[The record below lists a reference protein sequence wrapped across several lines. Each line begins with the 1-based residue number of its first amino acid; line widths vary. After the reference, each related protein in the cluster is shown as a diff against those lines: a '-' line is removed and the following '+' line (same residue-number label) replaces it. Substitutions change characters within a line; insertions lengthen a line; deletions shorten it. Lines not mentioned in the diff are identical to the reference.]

1 MRQIWNLFAQACSI
15 MVAWVKLYIFRAISI
30 WAVKSLTREHM
41 GMEEDPRLE
50 KHSKNFYEI
59 LSGTRRYYLPLS

>member
-1 MRQIWNLFAQACSI
+1 
-15 MVAWVKLYIFRAISI
+15 MVEWVKLYILRAISI
-30 WAVKSLTREHM
+30 GAVKSPTREHM
-41 GMEEDPRLE
+41 GMEEDPWPE